1 MSLKLTLNNLNDIS
15 QVADRILEYTSF
27 SKRYI
32 FYGEMG
38 VGKTTLIKELSLQ
51 LGTVDIVSSPTF
63 SIVNEYAINDA
74 QKIYHFD
81 FYRLENESEAL
92 DIGVNEY
99 FASDNYCFIEWP
111 EKIPSLVED
120 DMIVIKI
127 KLEGMHRIIEII
139 I

>member
-63 SIVNEYAINDA
+63 SIVNEYAINDT

-111 EKIPSLVED
+111 ERIPSLVED

>member
-1 MSLKLTLNNLNDIS
+1 MSLKLTLNNLNDLS
-15 QVADRILEYTSF
+15 QVAARILEYTSF

-63 SIVNEYAINDA
+63 SIVNECAINDA

-111 EKIPSLVED
+111 ERIPSLVED

-127 KLEGMHRIIEII
+127 KLEEMHRIIEII

>member
-1 MSLKLTLNNLNDIS
+1 
-15 QVADRILEYTSF
+15 
-27 SKRYI
+27 
-32 FYGEMG
+32 MG

-51 LGTVDIVSSPTF
+51 LGAVDIVSSPTF
-63 SIVNEYAINDA
+63 SIVNEYVINDA
-74 QKIYHFD
+74 KKIYHFD

-111 EKIPSLVED
+111 QRIPSLVED

-127 KLEGMHRIIEII
+127 KLEGIRRIIEII

>member
-1 MSLKLTLNNLNDIS
+1 MSLKLTLNNLNDLS
-15 QVADRILEYTSF
+15 QVAARILEYTSF
-27 SKRYI
+27 SKKYI

-81 FYRLENESEAL
+81 FYRLENESDAL
-92 DIGVNEY
+92 DIGINEY

-111 EKIPSLVED
+111 ERIPSLVED

>member
-1 MSLKLTLNNLNDIS
+1 MSLKLTLNNLNDLS

-27 SKRYI
+27 SKKYI

-92 DIGVNEY
+92 DIGINEY

-111 EKIPSLVED
+111 ERIPSLVED

>member
-1 MSLKLTLNNLNDIS
+1 MSLKLTLTNLDELS
-15 QVADRILEYTSF
+15 QVAGKILEYTKSF
-27 SKRYI
+27 KKYI

-51 LGTVDIVSSPTF
+51 LGAIDIVSSPTF
-63 SIVNEYAINDA
+63 SIVNEYIINDEK
-74 QKIYHFD
+74 KIYHFD
-81 FYRLENESEAL
+81 FFRFESESEAL

-111 EKIPSLVED
+111 EKIPSLIED
-120 DMIVIKI
+120 EMIVVKI
-127 KLEGMHRIIEII
+127 KLEGIHRIIEII

>member
-38 VGKTTLIKELSLQ
+38 VGKTTLIKALSLQ

-111 EKIPSLVED
+111 ERIPSLVED

>member
-1 MSLKLTLNNLNDIS
+1 MSLKLTLNNLNDLS
-15 QVADRILEYTSF
+15 QVAARILEYTSF

-81 FYRLENESEAL
+81 FYRLENESDAL
-92 DIGVNEY
+92 DIGINEY

-111 EKIPSLVED
+111 ERIPSLVED

>member
-1 MSLKLTLNNLNDIS
+1 M
-15 QVADRILEYTSF
+15 
-27 SKRYI
+27 
-32 FYGEMG
+32 
-38 VGKTTLIKELSLQ
+38 
-51 LGTVDIVSSPTF
+51 
-63 SIVNEYAINDA
+63 
-74 QKIYHFD
+74 IYHFD
-81 FYRLENESEAL
+81 FYRLENESEAF

-111 EKIPSLVED
+111 ERIPSLVED

>member
-15 QVADRILEYTSF
+15 QVAGRILEYTSF

-111 EKIPSLVED
+111 ERIPSLVED